1 VGLHPT
7 EFARK
12 SAFDVAEP
20 QATIGVAQHIER
32 LTAPDGPPIP
42 LRPSKEIGVHHTR
55 NIRAICS
62 GRNIKPFS
70 RLPSASGHPASNPSL
85 TPNLNGQL
93 LSTRT
98 PRDNLSMKSLL
109 TPGICL
115 LAVAALLHTGLV
127 APSAALVTYAFYAAL
142 IAGLLLAWR
151 FHSSRIFFAL
161 LVLFLAQQAI
171 SYFSS
176 GHVPAARPES
186 TALAWVG
193 LLLPINFVLL
203 SFQQEKGFTFSSVA
217 PPSLLLFVQSVIVAV
232 LCRPEPAA
240 AAQRALHHAVA
251 PAPLPFATLLA
262 FAAAAVM
269 LLTRFLL
276 FHKPAESGL
285 LWALAASF
293 LSLYFGGVGRIPTA
307 YFAAASFIL
316 AGAIVETSYLLA
328 YHDELTTL
336 PSRRAFHDALLGLE
350 PPYSIAMVDIDHF
363 KRCNDTYG
371 HDTGDQVLR
380 LVASRLAR
388 VSGGGQAYRCGG
400 EEFAILFPGKDTS
413 EVLDHLEKLRADIEA
428 SKLHLRGPDRRQ
440 EARGPDRRNQRAR
453 GRARARARA
462 GHAIRQL
469 SRAASS
475 DELSVT
481 ASIGVA
487 TSRRENPSA
496 EEVIQ
501 AADKALYRAKAA
513 GRNRIETASR
523 RGVHPKAAGIA

>member
-1 VGLHPT
+1 
-7 EFARK
+7 
-12 SAFDVAEP
+12 
-20 QATIGVAQHIER
+20 
-32 LTAPDGPPIP
+32 
-42 LRPSKEIGVHHTR
+42 
-55 NIRAICS
+55 
-62 GRNIKPFS
+62 
-70 RLPSASGHPASNPSL
+70 
-85 TPNLNGQL
+85 
-93 LSTRT
+93 
-98 PRDNLSMKSLL
+98 MKSLL

-115 LAVAALLHTGLV
+115 VAVAVLLHTGLV
-127 APSAALVTYAFYAAL
+127 APSATIVTYAFYTAT

-161 LVLFLAQQAI
+161 LVLFLFQEAI

-176 GHVPAARPES
+176 SFTSGHVAAGGPGS
-186 TALAWVG
+186 MALAAVG
-193 LLLPINFVLL
+193 LLLPLNFVLL
-203 SFQQEKGFTFSSVA
+203 SLHKERGFSFSSVA
-217 PPSLLLFVQSVIVAV
+217 PPSLFLFVQSVIVGV
-232 LCRPEPAA
+232 LCRPESLGAV
-240 AAQRALHHAVA
+240 RGLHHPVL

-262 FAAAAVM
+262 FAAAAVL

-276 FHKPAESGL
+276 FHKPVESGL

-293 LSLYFGGVGRIPTA
+293 LALFFGGVGRIPTA
-307 YFAAASFIL
+307 YFAVSAFIL
-316 AGAIVETSYLLA
+316 AGAIVETSYMLA

-336 PSRRAFHDALLGLE
+336 PSRRAFHDALLRLQ

-400 EEFAILFPGKDTS
+400 EEFAILFPGKTTA
-413 EVLDHLEKLRADIEA
+413 EVLEHLEKLRADIEA
-428 SKLHLRGPDRRQ
+428 STLRLRGPDRRQ

-453 GRARARARA
+453 GRAQT

-469 SRAASS
+469 ARATPSA
-475 DELSVT
+475 ELSVT

-487 TSRRENPSA
+487 TSKQENQSV
-496 EEVIQ
+496 EDVIQ

-513 GRNRIETASR
+513 GRNRIETAAPGR
-523 RGVHPKAAGIA
+523 RRVRNKTAGIA